1 MDSTI
6 STRSSTI
13 EIDDV
18 IAILRS
24 YHFGTLVLVN
34 EKFLQDLRLL
44 LQPKGATFIETLNQS
59 SSL

>member
-24 YHFGTLVLVN
+24 YHFGRLVLVN
-34 EKFLQDLRLL
+34 ETFLQDLRLL